1 MTLTTTFLATAL
13 VVPSMPPPEYDDCE
27 VVTNCVFDASRGD
40 AKMFAV
46 QIELDATPSNGVE
59 VVFGRD
65 ANGDGRLSRTE
76 AEMAVGYCCGEW
88 KVTNIVTGDTF
99 SCAGTFGC
107 TALDWKLRLNRNRTP
122 RSLAATVNGQPTFTQ
137 LATPPPFLFDPTWN
151 AAKIIRR
158 GQSDPN
164 PSRAIRSES
173 VRRQDRGVPSRRR
186 FPDSVGAAPIAG
198 NHSKY
203 KRKHHIKIKTMLSA
217 LYLDIQA

>member
-27 VVTNCVFDASRGD
+27 VVTNCVFDVSRGD

-46 QIELDATPSNGVE
+46 KIELDATSSNGVE

-65 ANGDGRLSRTE
+65 ADGDGRLSRTE
-76 AEMAVGYCCGEW
+76 EEMSVGYCCDEW
-88 KVTNIVTGDTF
+88 QVVNPVTGDTF
-99 SCAGTFGC
+99 SCAGTFGR
-107 TALDWKLRLNRNRTP
+107 TALDWKLRLNGNRTP

-137 LATPPPFLFDPTWN
+137 LVTPPPFLFDPTWN

-164 PSRAIRSES
+164 LRVECSVDNILIFIRI
-173 VRRQDRGVPSRRR
+173 R
-186 FPDSVGAAPIAG
+186 
-198 NHSKY
+198 
-203 KRKHHIKIKTMLSA
+203 
-217 LYLDIQA
+217 

>member
-1 MTLTTTFLATAL
+1 MTLATTFLAVAL
-13 VVPSMPPPEYDDCE
+13 VVPPMSPPEYDDCE
-27 VVTNCVFDASRGD
+27 VITNCVLDASRGD

-65 ANGDGRLSRTE
+65 ADGDGLLSRTE
-76 AEMAVGYCCGEW
+76 ETMSVGYDCGEW
-88 KVTNIVTGDTF
+88 KVVNLVSGDKF
-99 SCAGTFGC
+99 SSAGTSGR

-137 LATPPPFLFDPTWN
+137 LVTPPPFLFDPKWN

-164 PSRAIRSES
+164 LQVECSVDTIPLFIRI
-173 VRRQDRGVPSRRR
+173 R
-186 FPDSVGAAPIAG
+186 
-198 NHSKY
+198 
-203 KRKHHIKIKTMLSA
+203 
-217 LYLDIQA
+217 